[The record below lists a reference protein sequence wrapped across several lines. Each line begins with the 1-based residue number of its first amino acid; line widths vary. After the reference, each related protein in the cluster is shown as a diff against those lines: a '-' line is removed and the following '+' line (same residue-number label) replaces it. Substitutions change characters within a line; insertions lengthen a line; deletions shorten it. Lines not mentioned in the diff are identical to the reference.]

1 MKIRLQKCENVR
13 GKLSNM
19 EQVKMDYWEM
29 DIEESSKFNFLNE
42 KIEEFTSRWSQSL
55 VSVRS
60 HLKQK
65 TFEYCLWGINRLYIQ
80 FS

>member
-19 EQVKMDYWEM
+19 EQVKMVYWEM

-65 TFEYCLWGINRLYIQ
+65 PSNIVYEA
-80 FS
+80 